1 MWRLSGG
8 GRREG
13 EEGRVP
19 ESEDPRGLGWTGLK
33 WRAVGRPR
41 RAGAGAGSML
51 PESPRDRAF
60 AVKFVTYG
68 GGLLG
73 ARALAAG
80 TPPALAL
87 LVGASSVGRH
97 HATK

>member
-1 MWRLSGG
+1 
-8 GRREG
+8 
-13 EEGRVP
+13 
-19 ESEDPRGLGWTGLK
+19 
-33 WRAVGRPR
+33 
-41 RAGAGAGSML
+41 ML